1 METPDTKDD
10 QLDPQPDRFRS
21 YWTPEVLSLVGF
33 ALAVG
38 SMLGAGVLSGGILA
52 ALGTDPNMQVSDTV
66 QVLAGLLG
74 AAFAAIPLLLG
85 LEAVRNLLEDDPLW
99 VAALAR
105 ATVLLA
111 GIVMFLR
118 LAQTLAQAVS
128 DGGSPYF
135 GY

>member
-1 METPDTKDD
+1 METPIAQDD
-10 QLDPQPDRFRS
+10 AVDPEPDRFRS
-21 YWTPEVLSLVGF
+21 YWTPEVLGLVGF

-38 SMLGAGVLSGGILA
+38 SLLGSAALSGGILA
-52 ALGTDPNMQVSDTV
+52 ALATDPGTPTTDGVR
-66 QVLAGLLG
+66 LAAGLLG

-99 VAALAR
+99 VAAIAR

-111 GIVMFLR
+111 GIVVFLR

-128 DGGSPYF
+128 GGGSPYF
-135 GY
+135 Y